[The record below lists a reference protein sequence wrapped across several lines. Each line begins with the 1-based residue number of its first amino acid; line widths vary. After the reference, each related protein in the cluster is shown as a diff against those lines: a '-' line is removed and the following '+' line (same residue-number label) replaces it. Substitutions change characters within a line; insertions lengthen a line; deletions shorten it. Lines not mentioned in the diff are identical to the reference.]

1 MEFAENIYWKNGQ
14 PIDERERNLI
24 LLFHGQNY
32 SDQDIARMIGRDVR
46 TVKNWLQKFHTTG
59 KMHAGKGSGRPR
71 KTTRDQDLDIV
82 IAANADP
89 FRTRLEIKR
98 ASRVNLHVKTISKR
112 LKENGIFCRVSRIK
126 ESLSAG
132 HRAAR
137 MHFSQNFANFN
148 EWHNTVFVDE
158 ATFQTGHAVQTLV
171 WRPIGLHTAYQEQY
185 ITPKAQSGRKSVS
198 VFGIMSARGLGPL
211 IRINGRFN
219 SEKYID
225 IINNTVLPYVE
236 DEFPAENFYYYQDN
250 SPIHRSRIVT
260 QWLDRNFIPGQLVRP
275 PPKSPDINPIE
286 NVWGMQ
292 KIRVADSGLYDSED
306 ELWLSI
312 ADAWNDIRDRDN
324 DNTLCI
330 NLINSMP
337 RRLQLVR
344 EANGGHTK
352 Y

>member
-1 MEFAENIYWKNGQ
+1 
-14 PIDERERNLI
+14 
-24 LLFHGQNY
+24 
-32 SDQDIARMIGRDVR
+32 
-46 TVKNWLQKFHTTG
+46 
-59 KMHAGKGSGRPR
+59 
-71 KTTRDQDLDIV
+71 
-82 IAANADP
+82 
-89 FRTRLEIKR
+89 
-98 ASRVNLHVKTISKR
+98 
-112 LKENGIFCRVSRIK
+112 
-126 ESLSAG
+126 
-132 HRAAR
+132 
-137 MHFSQNFANFN
+137 
-148 EWHNTVFVDE
+148 
-158 ATFQTGHAVQTLV
+158 
-171 WRPIGLHTAYQEQY
+171 
-185 ITPKAQSGRKSVS
+185 
-198 VFGIMSARGLGPL
+198 
-211 IRINGRFN
+211 
-219 SEKYID
+219 
-225 IINNTVLPYVE
+225 
-236 DEFPAENFYYYQDN
+236 
-250 SPIHRSRIVT
+250 VT